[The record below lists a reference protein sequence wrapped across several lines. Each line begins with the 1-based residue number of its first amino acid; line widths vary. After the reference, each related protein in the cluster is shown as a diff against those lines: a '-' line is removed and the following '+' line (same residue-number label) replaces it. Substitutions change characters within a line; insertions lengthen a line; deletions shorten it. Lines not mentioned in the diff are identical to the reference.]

1 MSASRS
7 ASTAAVLLRARWRRR
22 ICCLRGLRATALGS
36 MMRGKKIDGARAPR
50 CADENEDAQG
60 KAATAAQD
68 GLLRARAR
76 DEVVDEDPAGTD
88 DEDGRRPARRNRR
101 AQFARRQ
108 HVGQFVQFAEAPKP
122 RARLPTWTA
131 RPGCDFRLAR
141 RAARDQIA
149 RPRPRARRSYPLASR
164 RTCAACRSRLTSCR
178 VPSCAPS
185 LPRAR
190 GVLAG
195 DVAPG
200 LDARDDT
207 TTHRPPRRPA
217 APGHPAAVA
226 ALRTRARATALGT
239 I

>member
-108 HVGQFVQFAEAPKP
+108 HVGQFAETPKP
-122 RARLPTWTA
+122 RARPSTSDREAGMPDANFDWLDGPRGIRA
-131 RPGCDFRLAR
+131 LALALAR
-141 RAARDQIA
+141 VARTRLPRAARVLHAALASPRAVCRRA
-149 RPRPRARRSYPLASR
+149 RPL
-164 RTCAACRSRLTSCR
+164 CL
-178 VPSCAPS
+178 
-185 LPRAR
+185 
-190 GVLAG
+190 
-195 DVAPG
+195 
-200 LDARDDT
+200 
-207 TTHRPPRRPA
+207 
-217 APGHPAAVA
+217 
-226 ALRTRARATALGT
+226 ARAAY
-239 I
+239 